1 MTTIQDPTPPPPVIH
16 ITDSILLS
24 FPNSDPFIISSNAPV
39 LARDPLYSDVFYVSH
54 AFGVD
59 AINVR
64 AVVDGLDGDG
74 NEGELP
80 VPQVSR
86 LVESNRWV

>member
-1 MTTIQDPTPPPPVIH
+1 MIH

-24 FPNSDPFIISSNAPV
+24 FPNNDPFIISSNAPV
-39 LARDPLYSDVFYVSH
+39 LARDPLYNDVFYVSH